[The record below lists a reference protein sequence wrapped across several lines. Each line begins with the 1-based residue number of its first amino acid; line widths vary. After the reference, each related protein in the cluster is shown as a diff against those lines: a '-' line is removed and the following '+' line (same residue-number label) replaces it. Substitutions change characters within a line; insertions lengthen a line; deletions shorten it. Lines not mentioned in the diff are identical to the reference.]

1 MVRKIFILFVALI
14 SLNGIAKASD
24 GKLIDRQQLPVK
36 SQQILKEYFHR
47 AAISYIKADE
57 DLFNKEYDVVF
68 TDGSKV
74 EFDKEGNWK
83 TISVKEM
90 QVPGRLIPNPI
101 KNHIHKNF
109 PNNKI
114 VEFEKDKKG
123 YEAKL
128 SNGLELKFDNNFRLK
143 KVDD

>member
-1 MVRKIFILFVALI
+1 MMRKILIFFVALVTMQ
-14 SLNGIAKASD
+14 GIAKAND

-36 SQQILKEYFHR
+36 SQQILKEYFHK
-47 AAISYIKADE
+47 ANISYIKADE
-57 DLFNKEYDVVF
+57 DLFNKDYDVVF

-74 EFDKEGNWK
+74 EFDKNGEWK
-83 TISVKEM
+83 SISVKEM
-90 QVPGRLIPNPI
+90 QVPGRLIPNAI
-101 KNHIHKNF
+101 LNHIRKNF
-109 PNNKI
+109 PNHKI

-128 SNGLELKFDNNFRLK
+128 SNGLELKFDNNFRLM

>member
-1 MVRKIFILFVALI
+1 MIRKIFILFVALI

-57 DLFNKEYDVVF
+57 ELFNKEYDVVF

-74 EFDKEGNWK
+74 EFDKEGN
-83 TISVKEM
+83 SLA
-90 QVPGRLIPNPI
+90 RL
-101 KNHIHKNF
+101 
-109 PNNKI
+109 
-114 VEFEKDKKG
+114 
-123 YEAKL
+123 
-128 SNGLELKFDNNFRLK
+128 
-143 KVDD
+143 